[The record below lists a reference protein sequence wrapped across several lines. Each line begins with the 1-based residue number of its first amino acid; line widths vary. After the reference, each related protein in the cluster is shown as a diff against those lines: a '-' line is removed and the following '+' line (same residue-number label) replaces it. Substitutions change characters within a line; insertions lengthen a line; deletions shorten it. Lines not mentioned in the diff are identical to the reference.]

1 MGVIAN
7 ICPENVIF
15 CSIKAIADRK
25 LCPSGYVARISRR
38 QNTGHIPGK
47 EVRLISEYI
56 RYVEV
61 VCNEDVLI
69 LRNIC
74 YSQCARSNSHSNRK
88 RPANSQLTD
97 FVCEMQCQR
106 EEKVELERLFHNVID
121 AVLNEMNTRFTDCG
135 SDIMYELSPLKP
147 ENKVF
152 LKPAKIATLL
162 HLDGIVIVEGV
173 LVVARSLY

>member
-1 MGVIAN
+1 
-7 ICPENVIF
+7 
-15 CSIKAIADRK
+15 
-25 LCPSGYVARISRR
+25 
-38 QNTGHIPGK
+38 
-47 EVRLISEYI
+47 
-56 RYVEV
+56 
-61 VCNEDVLI
+61 
-69 LRNIC
+69 
-74 YSQCARSNSHSNRK
+74 
-88 RPANSQLTD
+88 
-97 FVCEMQCQR
+97 MQCQR